1 MNDKTK
7 MLKVEAILFDVG
19 DTLIDTSTRMKRA
32 LYKTAEYLESKNII
46 SEKEKFITIYEIV
59 DKEIQGPRINH
70 LYSDPRII
78 IETAKRLNISPS
90 LYLVGAFLSVYR
102 RFIRKSI
109 RKSNRLIKL
118 FKTLKNEGFKIGI
131 VTDGS
136 TVEQIEQL
144 YRLGILEYI
153 DALITSEE
161 LDVEKP
167 NALLFRKMLNY
178 LSVNDSSNAV
188 MVGDDLKRDIAG
200 AKKIGINTIWVTN
213 YSAQKNVKICIT
225 PDIVVKS
232 VDEITKHIRPVGG
245 DKNER

>member
-46 SEKEKFITIYEIV
+46 SEKEKFITTYEIV

-90 LYLVGAFLSVYR
+90 LYLVGVFLSVYR
-102 RFIRKSI
+102 GFIRKSI

-167 NALLFRKMLNY
+167 NALLFRKILNY
-178 LSVNDSSNAV
+178 LSVNDPSNAV

-232 VDEITKHIRPVGG
+232 VDEITKHIRLVGG
-245 DKNER
+245 DKK

>member
-1 MNDKTK
+1 MNDEIK
-7 MLKVEAILFDVG
+7 MLRVEAILFDVG

-32 LYKTAEYLESKNII
+32 LYKTAEYLESENII
-46 SEKEKFITIYEIV
+46 SEKEKFIATYRVV

-78 IETAKRLNISPS
+78 IETANRLNISHS
-90 LYLVGAFLSVYR
+90 LYLVGVFLSVYR
-102 RFIRKSI
+102 SFIRKSI
-109 RKSNRLIKL
+109 KKSNRLINL
-118 FKTLKNEGFKIGI
+118 FRGLKDKGFKIGI

-144 YRLGILEYI
+144 YKLGILKYI
-153 DALITSEE
+153 DALVTSEE

-167 NALLFRKMLNY
+167 SALLFRKILTY
-178 LSVNDSSNAV
+178 LSVSEPSNAV

-200 AKKIGINTIWVTN
+200 AKKIGIKTIWVAN
-213 YSAQKNVKICIT
+213 YHIQKNEKMDIT

-232 VDEITKHIRPVGG
+232 VDEITKHILLISG
-245 DKNER
+245 DSSER